1 MIISGKNEKTA
12 TIKLN
17 TVTPV
22 FIGSGKSFTANKDF
36 MANGSGR
43 DLNFVNQK
51 KLEQWIYENKK
62 SKTFSEYLAD
72 KGALLYRW
80 LNDQDIQQ
88 EEFLQIVG
96 NRTVTANTEN
106 GNARIIRSVA
116 AFIRDAYGKPY
127 IPGTSLKGVINNVLK
142 CRFLINN
149 DNEKDQAYFEKKRQ
163 GIINVF
169 EENTKGKGKKIK
181 QTLTQ
186 IGDELDAYLEQR
198 LFSGFNT
205 KSSLPSPVLIS
216 DSNHVEESQ
225 LAIYQKHDYILSENL
240 DEKENWI
247 RSFRECL
254 GERVEFTFQARF
266 DFDRIS
272 GIDNFE
278 DLKNAFRIQK
288 RLLLDEDGIYSKFY
302 EEINKYI
309 PQAVINRKS
318 SIFLFLGGGTG
329 FHTKTLLA
337 ALFNNDDAF
346 QSVTYNILDI
356 VKSRGDE
363 DFSPRTI
370 KLANDKMMGIC
381 KLELEDVDNA

>member
-36 MANGSGR
+36 MANSSGR

-62 SKTFSEYLAD
+62 SKTFNEYSAD

-80 LNDQDIQQ
+80 LNEQDIKQ

-106 GNARIIRSVA
+106 GNARKIRSVA
-116 AFIRDAYGKPY
+116 TFIRDAYGKPY

-142 CRFLINN
+142 CHFLINN
-149 DNEKDQAYFEKKRQ
+149 NNEKDQAYFEKKRQ

-169 EENTKGKGKKIK
+169 EENTRGKGKKIK

-205 KSSLPSPVLIS
+205 KSSLPSPVLIG

-247 RSFRECL
+247 LSYRECL
-254 GERVEFTFQARF
+254 CERVEFTFQARF

-272 GIDNFE
+272 GIGNFE

-302 EEINKYI
+302 EEIKKYI

-370 KLANDKMMGIC
+370 KLTNDKMMGIC
-381 KLELEDVDNA
+381 RLGLEDVDNA